1 MSAALFSAT
10 GVLSLGLVG
19 GGGLCLLAGG
29 GRAGGWPDWPT
40 DVETGSE
47 ENIASAGLGEPGT
60 QSKIR

>member
-40 DVETGSE
+40 GSE

-60 QSKIR
+60 WSEIQ